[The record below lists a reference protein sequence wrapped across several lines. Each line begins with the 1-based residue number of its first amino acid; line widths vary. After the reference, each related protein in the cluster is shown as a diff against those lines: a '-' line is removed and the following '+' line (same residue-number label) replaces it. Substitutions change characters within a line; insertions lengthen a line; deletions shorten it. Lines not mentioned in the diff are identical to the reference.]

1 MFLIWIVIIA
11 VIIWAFKDKLNLN
24 LNQENALEILK
35 KHYAKGE
42 ISKDEFDEMKKNLI

>member
-11 VIIWAFKDKLNLN
+11 VIIWAFKDKLNLY

-35 KHYAKGE
+35 KRYTKGE
-42 ISKDEFDEMKKNLI
+42 ISKDKLDEMKKNLI